1 MSEARPP
8 GAAMDGVTTHVRHV
22 PFKRR
27 FTHPLAQILIDI
39 DRVADIARDCRL
51 FGHNRFNFCAF
62 HDRDHGDRSGAP
74 LRLWAEAR
82 FAEAGVALDGGRIEL
97 LCFPRVLGYV
107 FNPLSIFF
115 GYGPGGDLRGVVYEV
130 NNTFGEAHAYVARLD
145 PNPAPHVAQ
154 KRFHVSPFMG
164 VDGDY
169 RFTLQAPSDVFK
181 LGIEN
186 LVAGERT
193 HFATIKARRTALDD
207 AWILR
212 TFARLPF
219 STLQVIFGIHWQ
231 ALKLW
236 MRGATYHAKPA
247 RSVARATVAEA
258 TATTSGVRE
267 PA

>member
-1 MSEARPP
+1 MSETHSP
-8 GAAMDGVTTHVRHV
+8 GAAMDGVTTHVRYA

-27 FTHPLAQILIDI
+27 FAYPLAQILIDI
-39 DRVADIARDCRL
+39 DRVDEVARDCRFL
-51 FGHNRFNFCAF
+51 GHNRFNLFSF

-74 LRLWAEAR
+74 LRAWAEAR
-82 FAEAGVALDGGRIEL
+82 FADAGVALDGGRIEL

-107 FNPLSIFF
+107 FNPLSVFF

-130 NNTFGEAHAYVARLD
+130 NNTFGETHAYVARLD
-145 PNPAPHVAQ
+145 ANAAPHTTR
-154 KRFHVSPFMG
+154 KRFHVSPFIG
-164 VDGDY
+164 VEGDY
-169 RFTLQAPSDVFK
+169 RFTLQAPTDTFK

-186 LVAGERT
+186 LVGGKRT
-193 HFATIKARRTALDD
+193 HFATIAARRATLND

-219 STLQVIFGIHWQ
+219 ATLQVIFGIHWQ

-236 MRGATYHAKPA
+236 MRGATYHSKPA
-247 RSVARATVAEA
+247 PPVDRATVAEA
-258 TATTSGVRE
+258 TPATSSVRE